1 MSKELAM
8 LDMSLPA
15 HLQSLELDDTTKALM
30 GSGGSGSKR
39 ISIEGGV
46 WRLLVNGKEIAQ
58 KEERNLNV
66 VIVAASS
73 KVART
78 YYAGTYKKGVSA
90 PPDCWSANGDYPD
103 KSVEA
108 PQATGCANCPQN
120 IKGSG
125 QGEGR
130 ACRFSQRI
138 AVVLDNDVGGDVFQL
153 VLPST
158 SIFGEGEAALVGVAI
173 GMSLMGTK
181 SFAEIM
187 FGDFMTH
194 TFDQLI
200 SNASKFHHMYAFQA
214 SVPLRIRTPMGGKRG
229 YGPTHSQ
236 SLEKHFLGIDNVA
249 VIAFSS
255 LLDPEIIIDET
266 NSMEFPLVLLENKV
280 DYGKYLWSDTEN
292 YQLLREQK
300 PFGALKLCPRTATP
314 TITIVSY
321 GETARHIADNL
332 ELFFIETDYIPE
344 LICVTQMHPLDINLI
359 ERCISKTKKLLSVE
373 DGSIGFGFGAEVLSR
388 LIENGCHL
396 EFALRVGAE
405 AVPVPSIVALELE
418 ILPTINRIIALIK
431 SHKKGSVND

>member
-8 LDMSLPA
+8 LDMGLPA

-125 QGEGR
+125 QGDGR

-138 AVVLDNDVGGDVFQL
+138 AVVLDNDIGGDVFQL

-158 SIFGEGEAALVGVAI
+158 SIFGEGEAGKWPL
-173 GMSLMGTK
+173 
-181 SFAEIM
+181 
-187 FGDFMTH
+187 
-194 TFDQLI
+194 Q
-200 SNASKFHHMYAFQA
+200 MYAKMIGAKGVPITAVVTEMRFDTA
-214 SVPLRIRTPMGGKRG
+214 SSTPKITFKPVRFLESSEITTAIEQGKSTEAIKAITMTVAKADKDAPKLEAPKVEIKAKPAELEAEAE
-229 YGPTHSQ
+229 PT
-236 SLEKHFLGIDNVA
+236 K
-249 VIAFSS
+249 
-255 LLDPEIIIDET
+255 
-266 NSMEFPLVLLENKV
+266 
-280 DYGKYLWSDTEN
+280 
-292 YQLLREQK
+292 
-300 PFGALKLCPRTATP
+300 RTAKKEEP
-314 TITIVSY
+314 T
-321 GETARHIADNL
+321 A
-332 ELFFIETDYIPE
+332 
-344 LICVTQMHPLDINLI
+344 
-359 ERCISKTKKLLSVE
+359 KKDL
-373 DGSIGFGFGAEVLSR
+373 AKVLSDWDD
-388 LIENGCHL
+388 E
-396 EFALRVGAE
+396 E
-405 AVPVPSIVALELE
+405 
-418 ILPTINRIIALIK
+418 
-431 SHKKGSVND
+431 